1 MVILIARCAAS
12 GFHLPRAPCQFLGQ
26 LDATGRLPVDLDRCT
41 MQPRS
46 PKYSTLHRNLACK
59 SLSPTQMAWCH
70 LQWKERE
77 ARNRTVYIE
86 RHINEPSFNTNVDH
100 VHSILY
106 NYKMEWPAVRMSFH
120 CEEGSSLVQQALSAL
135 AVFLSWWGPKTC
147 LDTPND
153 RDHQKRHRFTQAWMK
168 PGITFILAVKD
179 SRQGSNPESKPQL
192 QNLHRQYLRINPPK
206 VLNFACVSVFDG
218 FKFPSSLW
226 FCDLD
231 SDAFTA

>member
-86 RHINEPSFNTNVDH
+86 RHTNEPSFYVSRSCTFYTIQLQERITGCQN
-100 VHSILY
+100 
-106 NYKMEWPAVRMSFH
+106 EF
-120 CEEGSSLVQQALSAL
+120 SLWRTKFPSARALSAL
-135 AVFLSWWGPKTC
+135 AAFLSWWGPKTC

-153 RDHQKRHRFTQAWMK
+153 RDHQKRRRFTQAWMK
-168 PGITFILAVKD
+168 PGMTFILAVKD

>member
-1 MVILIARCAAS
+1 MKRKGSKKQDSVHRKAHKWAQLLCRSCTFYTIQLQEGITGCQNEFSLWRTKFPSAR
-12 GFHLPRAPCQFLGQ
+12 
-26 LDATGRLPVDLDRCT
+26 
-41 MQPRS
+41 
-46 PKYSTLHRNLACK
+46 
-59 SLSPTQMAWCH
+59 
-70 LQWKERE
+70 
-77 ARNRTVYIE
+77 
-86 RHINEPSFNTNVDH
+86 
-100 VHSILY
+100 
-106 NYKMEWPAVRMSFH
+106 
-120 CEEGSSLVQQALSAL
+120 ALSAL
-135 AVFLSWWGPKTC
+135 AAFLSWWGPKTC

-153 RDHQKRHRFTQAWMK
+153 RDHQKRRRFTQAWMK
-168 PGITFILAVKD
+168 PGMTFILAVKD

>member
-1 MVILIARCAAS
+1 MLPQVS
-12 GFHLPRAPCQFLGQ
+12 TWPRAPCQFLGQ

-106 NYKMEWPAVRMSFH
+106 NYKRESHAVRMSFH

-135 AVFLSWWGPKTC
+135 AAFLSWWGPKTC

-153 RDHQKRHRFTQAWMK
+153 RDHQKETSLHTGLDEARNHIHTCRQRFQAGIEPWVKASTANSTQTIPANQPSK
-168 PGITFILAVKD
+168 SVKCC
-179 SRQGSNPESKPQL
+179 
-192 QNLHRQYLRINPPK
+192 
-206 VLNFACVSVFDG
+206 VLVSVWWFQV
-218 FKFPSSLW
+218 PLLSW
-226 FCDLD
+226 FCDLH